1 MHTVL
6 LLTLHQRS
14 SAHTHTH
21 THTHRWSARSHTLTQ
36 MDTTHLMFSTPL
48 SPICLRLFLCS
59 PLSCAHKHCCHC
71 DRHKHRNTHH
81 QLSVSMH
88 TQTDTHEIR
97 IFMPFR
103 QDVLNFCV
111 SFFTSVLSLS
121 YYPHLITIIITIGT
135 FKSLPH
141 LSPLVAV
148 ASLRPR
154 GHPLSMV
161 TILPL
166 TSAHWRM
173 ETFLNVY
180 RGNSCPV

>member
-1 MHTVL
+1 
-6 LLTLHQRS
+6 
-14 SAHTHTH
+14 
-21 THTHRWSARSHTLTQ
+21 
-36 MDTTHLMFSTPL
+36 MDTTHLIFSTPL

-111 SFFTSVLSLS
+111 SFLPQYFRCHIILTSSLSSSQLALSSLFLIFLLLLRSPLFVHVVILSLC
-121 YYPHLITIIITIGT
+121 LQ
-135 FKSLPH
+135 FCL
-141 LSPLVAV
+141 
-148 ASLRPR
+148 
-154 GHPLSMV
+154 
-161 TILPL
+161 LPL
-166 TSAHWRM
+166 LTDEWKP
-173 ETFLNVY
+173 F
-180 RGNSCPV
+180 